1 LNNLNLKKLAEE
13 LLDTFLKAGKKSI
26 EFSQKGLKIRM
37 KGDNTPVTDG
47 DLAVD
52 ELLRNKIANLTPN
65 IPIISEETV
74 DLKTKNSNKTFW
86 LIDPI
91 DGTREY
97 IKNKDEYTLNAA
109 LIIDLNPALGIVNAP
124 RKNRLFYSFGNG
136 LAFEIQNGKKKNL
149 NCKKINT
156 DKIIALVNSDK
167 ITSEIEDIY
176 KNYKV
181 SQTIKMSSSLK
192 FCTLAAG
199 EADIY
204 AANARAFEWDIAA
217 GHAILAHAG
226 GEVRTHEGKNFLYG
240 KENYKN
246 LPIIAKR
253 SKNLND

>member
-1 LNNLNLKKLAEE
+1 MNNNELEDIAKNLIKTTE
-13 LLDTFLKAGKKSI
+13 LAGKKSI
-26 EFSQKGLKIRM
+26 EIQEQGLKIIT
-37 KGDNTPVTDG
+37 KPDNSPVTNG
-47 DLAVD
+47 DLEV
-52 ELLRNKIANLTPN
+52 NKMITEKIKNLTPN
-65 IPIISEETV
+65 FPIISEETV
-74 DLKTKNSNKTFW
+74 DLKTKNRNKTFW

-91 DGTREY
+91 YGTMDY

-124 RKNRLFYSFGNG
+124 RKNRLFYSYGIG

-149 NCKKINT
+149 NCKKLNA

-204 AANARAFEWDIAA
+204 AAKARAFEWDIAA
-217 GHAILAHAG
+217 GHAILTHAG

-253 SKNLND
+253 SKDLDN